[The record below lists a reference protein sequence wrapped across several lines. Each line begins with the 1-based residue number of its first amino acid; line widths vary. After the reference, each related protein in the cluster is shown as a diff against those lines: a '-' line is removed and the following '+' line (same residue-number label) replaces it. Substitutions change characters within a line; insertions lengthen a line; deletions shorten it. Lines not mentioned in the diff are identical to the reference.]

1 MKVTKIALACA
12 TALFF
17 ASEVSAA
24 YDLKKKVGAQDTKLS
39 IYGFSQLEARGGDG
53 VIKDDQE
60 ASVKFGAQRVR
71 LGMNYTAGKV
81 RGKLFLDFN
90 RPHDDAGGVGLP
102 DMIKDAFITYF
113 ADPALAI
120 KVGLIKMP
128 HGMSFTIPG
137 WNLDIV
143 ERGFDKKLSM
153 ERNVGIML
161 SGRGIGY
168 EGNKVNGYEMGHERP
183 WKGFGYD
190 VMIANQA
197 GRSGAVTAAKAGNA
211 NSYAVRAMYDWT
223 ELFHAEVSYAISENA
238 GGIKGQTVSGTALTD
253 HTEDYKSLNFG
264 IDSHYNELN
273 GKFEMFQS
281 ENIKGVEGWDESTY
295 ALTGTYYVTP
305 TLEASLKHI
314 MGEAE
319 KGGVETDLSNTYIG
333 FNYYIEPFDDKM
345 SRGAKRKRNAHR
357 MQFNYVMAD
366 GDTDTWNGLGGYKD
380 DAWLFQ
386 YQYKF

>member
-1 MKVTKIALACA
+1 MKFTKIALSCA
-12 TALFF
+12 VAVLLTTDA
-17 ASEVSAA
+17 SAA
-24 YDLKKKVGAQDTKLS
+24 YSIKKKVGAQDTKMK

-53 VIKDDQE
+53 IIGDDQD
-60 ASVKFGAQRVR
+60 ASVKFGAQRIR
-71 LGMNYTAGKV
+71 LGVNYQAGPV

-90 RPHDDAGGVGLP
+90 RPHNDKSKVGLP
-102 DMIKDAFITYF
+102 DMVKDAFVSYYV
-113 ADPALAI
+113 DNSLAI

-143 ERGFDKKLSM
+143 ERGFDKKLAF

-168 EGNKVNGYEMGHERP
+168 EGNKANGYEMGHERP

-190 VMIANQA
+190 IMISNQA
-197 GRSGAVTAAKAGNA
+197 GRSAAVKVENVGDDNA
-211 NSYAVRAMYDWT
+211 YVGRLMFDWT
-223 ELFHAEVSYAISENA
+223 ELLHTEVSYAVSGQA
-238 GGIKGQTVSGTALTD
+238 GGLG
-253 HTEDYKSLNFG
+253 TEDYTSLNFG
-264 IDSHYNELN
+264 IDSHYNEFN
-273 GKFEMFQS
+273 AKFETYQS
-281 ENIKGVEGWDESTY
+281 ENIKGVDGWDEATY

-305 TLEASLKHI
+305 TFELSGKYI
-314 MGEAE
+314 TGTAE
-319 KGGVETDLSNTYIG
+319 KAGVETDLTNTYLG
-333 FNYYIEPFDDKM
+333 FNYYIAPFDAKM
-345 SRGAKRKRNAHR
+345 NRSAKRKRNAHR
-357 MQFNYVMAD
+357 MQFNYVMAS